1 MAVALD
7 MDEVRG
13 NFPTLAGGNVYFD
26 NAGGSLTLGA
36 VAERIRDYLLN
47 TNVQLGASYAT
58 SQVATKRYAE
68 GYAAAAE
75 FIGASPEEV
84 GVYYP

>member
-1 MAVALD
+1 M
-7 MDEVRG
+7 
-13 NFPTLAGGNVYFD
+13 
-26 NAGGSLTLGA
+26 SHS
-36 VAERIRDYLLN
+36 IHDYLLN

-58 SQVATKRYAE
+58 SKEATKRYAE

-75 FIGASPEEV
+75 YIGASPEEV